1 MDRIRVLLLRTRVG
15 RAAAAAKNSFSRG
28 TLRVVECG
36 RTSGINSPKVQVCWV
51 KSELVPVKRPI
62 PTDSSTSVHHVRDVV
77 VEVKWIALLPI
88 GSILT
93 LTTFGHSKEEEEA
106 EVDVTEEFV
115 IEELYFL
122 CLLVFIFLDKT
133 PSLWLVAREEKNGRP
148 LFRSLLL
155 SIWLMADVEVH
166 LTPFTYYRI

>member
-1 MDRIRVLLLRTRVG
+1 M
-15 RAAAAAKNSFSRG
+15 
-28 TLRVVECG
+28 
-36 RTSGINSPKVQVCWV
+36 
-51 KSELVPVKRPI
+51 
-62 PTDSSTSVHHVRDVV
+62 
-77 VEVKWIALLPI
+77 
-88 GSILT
+88 T

-155 SIWLMADVEVH
+155 SI
-166 LTPFTYYRI
+166 